1 MAETLGKIISQ
12 AAFLSRRAAVT
23 AIKSGRVRLNGKV
36 CMNPAERIE
45 PGMRLAFDRCPLEI
59 PDTSEKWY
67 VMLNK
72 PAGYVCTASDPHA
85 PLKALDLIVPA
96 PPVRLFSAG
105 RLDKESCGLI
115 LFSNDG
121 DFVAQLTHPKYRI
134 VKRYVVRLASELT
147 PEAQKQMVKGIKDE
161 GELLRVLSVRSLGG
175 FRYELHL
182 NEGKKREIR
191 RLTAAL
197 GAPTL
202 ELERLTVGT
211 LELGNLPRGQWRRL
225 TDAEVK
231 QALTPGAGADT
242 AISGEK

>member
-1 MAETLGKIISQ
+1 MAETLGKIISE

-23 AIKSGRVRLNGKV
+23 AVKSGRVRINGKV
-36 CMNPAERIE
+36 CMNPAERIT
-45 PGMRLAFDRCPLEI
+45 PGMKILFDRRPLEI
-59 PDTSEKWY
+59 PDLTEKWY

-72 PAGYVCTASDPHA
+72 PTGYVCTASDPHA

-105 RLDKESCGLI
+105 RLDKESSGMI

-121 DFVAQLTHPKYRI
+121 DFVAQLTHPRYQI
-134 VKRYVVRLASELT
+134 VKRYQVRLAAELT
-147 PEAQKQMVKGIKDE
+147 PEAQKQMIRGVKDD
-161 GELLRVLSVRSLGG
+161 GEVLRVLKVRSLGG
-175 FRYELHL
+175 CRYELFL

-202 ELERLTVGT
+202 ELDRLAIGA
-211 LELGNLPRGQWRRL
+211 LELGTLPRGEWRRL
-225 TDAEVK
+225 SDREVK
-231 QALTPGAGADT
+231 AALT
-242 AISGEK
+242 SGSAAAETKEH

>member
-23 AIKSGRVRLNGKV
+23 AIKSGRVRINGKV

-45 PGMRLAFDRCPLEI
+45 PGMRLAFDRRPIDI
-59 PDTSEKWY
+59 PDTTEKWY

-72 PAGYVCTASDPHA
+72 PTGYVCTASDPHA

-105 RLDKESCGLI
+105 RLDKESSGLI

-121 DFVAQLTHPKYRI
+121 DFVAQLTHPRFRI
-134 VKRYVVRLASELT
+134 VKRYVVRLANELS
-147 PEAQKQMVKGIKDE
+147 PEAQKQMVKGVMDE
-161 GELLRVLSVRSLGG
+161 GERLQVLRVRSLGG
-175 FRYELHL
+175 CRYELFL

-202 ELERLTVGT
+202 ELDRLAVGQ
-211 LELGNLPRGQWRRL
+211 LQLGALPRGEWRRL
-225 TDAEVK
+225 SDAEVK
-231 QALTPGAGADT
+231 AALMPGMEQAQ
-242 AISGEK
+242 EQ

>member
-23 AIKSGRVRLNGKV
+23 AIKSGRVRINGKV

-45 PGMRLAFDRCPLEI
+45 PGMRLAFDRRPLEM
-59 PDTSEKWY
+59 PDLTEKWY

-72 PAGYVCTASDPHA
+72 PTGYVCTASDPHA

-105 RLDKESCGLI
+105 RLDKDSSGLI

-121 DFVAQLTHPKYRI
+121 DFVAQLTHPKFQI
-134 VKRYVVRLASELT
+134 VKRYQVRLAGELT

-161 GELLRVLSVRSLGG
+161 GELLRVLKVRSLGG
-175 FRYELHL
+175 CRYELFL

-191 RLTAAL
+191 RLTAK
-197 GAPTL
+197 GNAPTV
-202 ELERLTVGT
+202 RLTRVAIGDVT
-211 LELGNLPRGQWRRL
+211 LGKLPLGKWRELSK
-225 TDAEVK
+225 AEVESFL
-231 QALTPGAGADT
+231 ARA
-242 AISGEK
+242 

>member
-1 MAETLGKIISQ
+1 MAETLGKLISQ

-23 AIKSGRVRLNGKV
+23 AIKSGRVRINGKV

-45 PGMRLAFDRCPLEI
+45 SSMKIAFDRRPLAI
-59 PDTSEKWY
+59 PDLSEKWY

-96 PPVRLFSAG
+96 PPARLFSAG
-105 RLDKESCGLI
+105 RLDKESSGLI
-115 LFSNDG
+115 IFSNDG
-121 DFVAQLTHPKYRI
+121 DFVEKLTHPRFMI
-134 VKRYVVRLASELT
+134 LKRYLVRLAAELT
-147 PEAQKQMVKGIKDE
+147 PEAQKQMLAGIKDE
-161 GELLRVLSVRSLGG
+161 GELLKVLSVRSLGG
-175 FRYELHL
+175 CRYELVL

-202 ELERLTVGT
+202 ELHRVSVGA
-211 LELGNLPRGQWRRL
+211 LELKNLPLGEWRRL
-225 TDAEVK
+225 TAAEVK
-231 QALTPGAGADT
+231 AALTPGEEPG
-242 AISGEK
+242 GCKK

>member
-23 AIKSGRVRLNGKV
+23 AIKSGRVRINGKV

-45 PGMRLAFDRCPLEI
+45 PGMRLAFDRRPIDI
-59 PDTSEKWY
+59 PDMTEKWY

-72 PAGYVCTASDPHA
+72 PTGYVCTASDPHA

-105 RLDKESCGLI
+105 RLDKESSGLI

-121 DFVAQLTHPKYRI
+121 DFVAQLTHPRFRI
-134 VKRYVVRLASELT
+134 VKRYVVRLANELT
-147 PEAQKQMVKGIKDE
+147 PEAQKQMVKGVMDE
-161 GELLRVLSVRSLGG
+161 GERLQVLRVRSLGG
-175 FRYELHL
+175 CRYELFL

-202 ELERLTVGT
+202 ELDRLSVGQ
-211 LELGNLPRGQWRRL
+211 LQLGALPRGEWRRL
-225 TDAEVK
+225 SEAEVK
-231 QALTPGAGADT
+231 AALMPGM
-242 AISGEK
+242 EQEQ

>member
-1 MAETLGKIISQ
+1 MAETLGKLISQ

-23 AIKSGRVRLNGKV
+23 AIKSGRVRINGKV

-45 PGMRLAFDRCPLEI
+45 SGMKIAFDRRPLEI
-59 PDTSEKWY
+59 PDLSEKWY

-85 PLKALDLIVPA
+85 PLKAIDLIVPA

-105 RLDKESCGLI
+105 RLDKESSGLI

-121 DFVAQLTHPKYRI
+121 DFVAQLTHPKFQI
-134 VKRYVVRLASELT
+134 VKRYVVRLAAELT
-147 PEAQKQMVKGIKDE
+147 PDAQKQMLKGVRDE
-161 GELLRVLSVRSLGG
+161 GEMLHVLKVVPLGG
-175 FRYELHL
+175 CRYELYL

-202 ELERLTVGT
+202 ELDRLSVGA
-211 LELGNLPRGQWRRL
+211 LELGNLPRGEWRRL
-225 TDAEVK
+225 SEAEVAK
-231 QALTPGAGADT
+231 ALTAGM
-242 AISGEK
+242 ISQE

>member
-1 MAETLGKIISQ
+1 MAETLGKIISE

-23 AIKSGRVRLNGKV
+23 AVKSGRVRINGKV
-36 CMNPAERIE
+36 CMNPAERIA
-45 PGMRLAFDRCPLEI
+45 PGMKILFDRRPLEI
-59 PDTSEKWY
+59 PDLTEKWY

-72 PAGYVCTASDPHA
+72 PTGYVCTASDPHA

-105 RLDKESCGLI
+105 RLDKESSGMI

-121 DFVAQLTHPKYRI
+121 DFVAQLTHPRYQI
-134 VKRYVVRLASELT
+134 VKRYQVRLAAELT
-147 PEAQKQMVKGIKDE
+147 PEAQKQMIRGVKDD
-161 GELLRVLSVRSLGG
+161 GEVLRVLKVRSLGG
-175 FRYELHL
+175 CRYELFL

-202 ELERLTVGT
+202 ELDRLAIGA
-211 LELGNLPRGQWRRL
+211 LELGALPRGEWRRL
-225 TDAEVK
+225 SDREVK
-231 QALTPGAGADT
+231 AALT
-242 AISGEK
+242 SGSAAAETKEH

>member
-1 MAETLGKIISQ
+1 MAETLGKIISE

-23 AIKSGRVRLNGKV
+23 AVKSGRVRINGKV

-45 PGMRLAFDRCPLEI
+45 PGMKIAFDRRPLVI
-59 PDTSEKWY
+59 PDLTEKWY

-85 PLKALDLIVPA
+85 PLKAIDLIVPA

-105 RLDKESCGLI
+105 RLDKESSGMI

-121 DFVAQLTHPKYRI
+121 DFVAQLTHPRFQI
-134 VKRYVVRLASELT
+134 VKRYEVRLAGELT
-147 PEAQKQMVKGIKDE
+147 PEAQKQMVRGIRDE
-161 GELLRVLSVRSLGG
+161 GELLRVLKVRSLGG
-175 FRYELHL
+175 CRYELFL

-197 GAPTL
+197 GAPTI
-202 ELERLTVGT
+202 ELDRLAIGA
-211 LELGNLPRGQWRRL
+211 LELGSLPRGEWRRL
-225 TDAEVK
+225 TEAEVK
-231 QALTPGAGADT
+231 AALTPGAA
-242 AISGEK
+242 APERKEV